1 MTNTRPFFWQREADL
16 ETFQKLSSR
25 IGVLYKLVLGSVK
38 ILNWIFRV
46 TEYWYKAQKCKTCIN
61 EHKTTFLVKLRVFQK
76 KIVLKFLK
84 TLNRMFWVI
93 KNLCKAKKY
102 QIWSTNTKSFFWKS
116 EANLQT
122 FQQRSPYIG
131 FSYKFI
137 LKSAK
142 SLNRIFWAMECWFKA
157 L

>member
-46 TEYWYKAQKCKTCIN
+46 TEYWYNAQKCKTCIN

-93 KNLCKAKKY
+93 KYLCKAKKY
-102 QIWSTNTKSFFWKS
+102 QIWSTNTKSFFGK
-116 EANLQT
+116 ARQT
-122 FQQRSPYIG
+122 FKLSNNVLPTLDFPINL
-131 FSYKFI
+131 FW
-137 LKSAK
+137 
-142 SLNRIFWAMECWFKA
+142 SLPKA
-157 L
+157 